1 MHPNTLAGESS
12 LAKGKARARSIH
24 RGVSQV
30 HKGGRDW
37 SDASLVAQMEA
48 TRRETLG
55 WRRRG
60 ILLATA
66 VGLPATRNISSYV
79 SVVIVII
86 A

>member
-1 MHPNTLAGESS
+1 M
-12 LAKGKARARSIH
+12 K
-24 RGVSQV
+24 
-30 HKGGRDW
+30 
-37 SDASLVAQMEA
+37 A

-86 A
+86 AELGTTYFRPKNTCL

>member
-1 MHPNTLAGESS
+1 
-12 LAKGKARARSIH
+12 
-24 RGVSQV
+24 
-30 HKGGRDW
+30 
-37 SDASLVAQMEA
+37 MEA
-48 TRRETLG
+48 TRREALG